1 MLLKMG
7 KKFGGRYMRRQAG
20 PDTARTL
27 HHIIFRSIEK
37 KRIFDDDLKRERV
50 VTSHMGKM

>member
-1 MLLKMG
+1 
-7 KKFGGRYMRRQAG
+7 MRRQAG

-37 KRIFDDDLKRERV
+37 KRIFDDDLERERV